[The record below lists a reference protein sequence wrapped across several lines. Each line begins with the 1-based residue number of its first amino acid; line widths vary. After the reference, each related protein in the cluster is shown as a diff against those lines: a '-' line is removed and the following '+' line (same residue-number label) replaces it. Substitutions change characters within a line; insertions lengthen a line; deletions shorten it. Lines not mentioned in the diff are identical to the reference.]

1 MSSWNVTLDTVP
13 LGVCALLFATGQ
25 NLFILMACPLLL
37 LFLHSSSFV
46 TDFSCHGTEC
56 SLWCIYDEEEAS
68 SSSLKNLRDVLL
80 TFQRFSTALILMY
93 TYYQQQVRQNSIK
106 IHHFL
111 LLLLSSST
119 LGTTYLWLAGCSS
132 FSKWGPG
139 QKQIPVVWLLD
150 GVLPESVLLLRR
162 GN

>member
-68 SSSLKNLRDVLL
+68 SSLKNLRDVLL

-119 LGTTYLWLAGCSS
+119 L
-132 FSKWGPG
+132 
-139 QKQIPVVWLLD
+139 PVISWLLFIFEMGARTKTD
-150 GVLPESVLLLRR
+150 SRLIVGWRAPRISSSSA
-162 GN
+162 G